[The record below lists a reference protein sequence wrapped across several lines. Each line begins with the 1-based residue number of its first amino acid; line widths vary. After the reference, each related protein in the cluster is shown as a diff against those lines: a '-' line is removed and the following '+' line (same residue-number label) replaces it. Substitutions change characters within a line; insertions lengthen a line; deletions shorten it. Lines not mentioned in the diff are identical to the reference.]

1 MSHSSLSSQ
10 DCLILADIVGAY
22 GIKGWV
28 RLRVRLDDPNLL
40 LTLPNLQLASSSKA
54 PSTSTQSV
62 TVQALKRQGKG
73 FIACLDGV
81 TDRTAAEALRG
92 LEIQVA
98 TAAFP
103 AAPDDEVYWRD
114 LEGLEV
120 WCTEEGSRSLLGK
133 VKTLLETG
141 ANDVLVIAPCEGS
154 IDDQEHLVPWIP
166 DEVVTR
172 IDLSDGRIEVD
183 WYANV

>member
-10 DCLILADIVGAY
+10 DYLILADIVGAY

-54 PSTSTQSV
+54 PSTSTPSV

-103 AAPDDEVYWRD
+103 AAPDDRGGPCVARGRVSLSQREN
-114 LEGLEV
+114 LEAKNQLYPVFG
-120 WCTEEGSRSLLGK
+120 
-133 VKTLLETG
+133 
-141 ANDVLVIAPCEGS
+141 
-154 IDDQEHLVPWIP
+154 
-166 DEVVTR
+166 
-172 IDLSDGRIEVD
+172 
-183 WYANV
+183 

>member
-1 MSHSSLSSQ
+1 MRNSSLPSQ
-10 DCLILADIVGAY
+10 DYLILADIVGAY

-28 RLRVRLDDPNLL
+28 RLRVWLDDPNLL
-40 LTLPNLQLASSSKA
+40 LSLPNLQLVSSSKA
-54 PSTSTQSV
+54 PSRSPQFV
-62 TVQALKRQGKG
+62 TVQALKSQGKG

-81 TDRTAAEALRG
+81 SDRTAAEALRG

-98 TAAFP
+98 AAAFP

-120 WCTEEGSRSLLGK
+120 WCTEAESRSLLGK

-154 IDDQEHLVPWIP
+154 VDDQEHLVPWLP
-166 DEVVTR
+166 GEVVTR

>member
-1 MSHSSLSSQ
+1 MRNSSLPSQ
-10 DCLILADIVGAY
+10 DYLILADIVGAY

-28 RLRVRLDDPNLL
+28 RLRVWLDDPNLL
-40 LTLPNLQLASSSKA
+40 LSLPNLQLVSSSKA
-54 PSTSTQSV
+54 PSRSPQSV
-62 TVQALKRQGKG
+62 TVQALKSQGKG

-81 TDRTAAEALRG
+81 SDRTAAEAIRG

-98 TAAFP
+98 AVAFP

-120 WCTEEGSRSLLGK
+120 WCTEAESRSLLGK

-154 IDDQEHLVPWIP
+154 VDDQEHLVPWLP
-166 DEVVTR
+166 GEVVTR

>member
-1 MSHSSLSSQ
+1 M
-10 DCLILADIVGAY
+10 
-22 GIKGWV
+22 
-28 RLRVRLDDPNLL
+28 
-40 LTLPNLQLASSSKA
+40 
-54 PSTSTQSV
+54 
-62 TVQALKRQGKG
+62 
-73 FIACLDGV
+73 
-81 TDRTAAEALRG
+81 
-92 LEIQVA
+92 
-98 TAAFP
+98 
-103 AAPDDEVYWRD
+103 
-114 LEGLEV
+114 

-154 IDDQEHLVPWIP
+154 VDDQEHLVPWIP

>member
-1 MSHSSLSSQ
+1 M
-10 DCLILADIVGAY
+10 
-22 GIKGWV
+22 
-28 RLRVRLDDPNLL
+28 
-40 LTLPNLQLASSSKA
+40 
-54 PSTSTQSV
+54 